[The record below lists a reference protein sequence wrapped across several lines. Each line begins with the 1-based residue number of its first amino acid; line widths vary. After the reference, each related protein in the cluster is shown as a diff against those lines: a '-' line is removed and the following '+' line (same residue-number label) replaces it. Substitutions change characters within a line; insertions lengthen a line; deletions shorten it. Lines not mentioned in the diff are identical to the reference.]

1 MNKFL
6 DDISE
11 FKVVDRLK
19 EKLQES
25 ENLKLE
31 IEAVLIKRVGSDE
44 KHLSNDVNFLSHFF
58 FFVFSIKNTLL
69 MELTE
74 EWDQYERKIKDV
86 YSWIKKSRTT
96 LESQQFKSRPLRD
109 QHVYSEK
116 TLADI
121 MTQKTKITISF
132 EKLQV

>member
-44 KHLSNDVNFLSHFF
+44 KHLINDVNFLSHFF
-58 FFVFSIKNTLL
+58 FFCFLNKEYSFDGTNGRMGSI
-69 MELTE
+69 
-74 EWDQYERKIKDV
+74 
-86 YSWIKKSRTT
+86 
-96 LESQQFKSRPLRD
+96 
-109 QHVYSEK
+109 
-116 TLADI
+116 
-121 MTQKTKITISF
+121 
-132 EKLQV
+132 